1 MATPKQADFRA
12 INKNGKTCV
21 IIVDNIGFTYSFHN
35 RGKSN
40 QTCRC
45 TKRLMKKCSA
55 QIIIQEGWIISFKN
69 GHNHDPPEELH
80 RAVPVKLEDEIVQK
94 YFKTS

>member
-1 MATPKQADFRA
+1 MATSIQAEFRA

-21 IIVDNIGFTYSFHN
+21 IIVDNIGFSYSFHN
-35 RGKSN
+35 RGKAN

-55 QIIIQEGWIISFKN
+55 QIIIQEGWIISHRN
-69 GHNHDPPEELH
+69 SHNHDPPEDLYKT
-80 RAVPVKLEDEIVQK
+80 VPVKLEYEIVQK
-94 YFKTS
+94 YFKGS